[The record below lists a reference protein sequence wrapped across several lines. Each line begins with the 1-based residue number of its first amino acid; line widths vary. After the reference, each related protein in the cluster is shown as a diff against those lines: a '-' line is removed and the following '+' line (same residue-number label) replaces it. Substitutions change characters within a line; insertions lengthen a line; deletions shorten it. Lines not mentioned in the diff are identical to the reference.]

1 MAADNTDQPGLS
13 RYESAPVASP
23 RVRIRWLLAVVAVMA
38 LLTAGWPL
46 LNQIVADTR
55 PLAAGSSLTIGPGG
69 TVSARM
75 IIGHG
80 WRLMQAES
88 NPRKRYLLR
97 AGPALLDASTVSL
110 PAPVTD
116 AELWAG
122 MRQLLRVTHSGVTVG
137 RMTPFISPTGQAG
150 LTGPVAGG
158 ADAGTAT
165 IFIAPA
171 DLAAL
176 EVVVLAPRS
185 DADRVEAATRLLIQ
199 SVTFLSGPVLQ
210 RRGGLPARVAGR

>member
-1 MAADNTDQPGLS
+1 MAADNPDQPGLS
-13 RYESAPVASP
+13 RYESATVASP
-23 RVRIRWLLAVVAVMA
+23 RVRIRWLVAVVAVMA

-80 WRLMQAES
+80 WHLMPAES

-110 PAPVTD
+110 PARVTD

-122 MRQLLRVTHSGVTVG
+122 MRQLLRVSHGVTVG

-150 LTGPVAGG
+150 LTGSVAGE

-185 DADRVEAATRLLIQ
+185 DANRVESATRLLIQ

-210 RRGGLPARVAGR
+210 RRGGLPRQVAGR